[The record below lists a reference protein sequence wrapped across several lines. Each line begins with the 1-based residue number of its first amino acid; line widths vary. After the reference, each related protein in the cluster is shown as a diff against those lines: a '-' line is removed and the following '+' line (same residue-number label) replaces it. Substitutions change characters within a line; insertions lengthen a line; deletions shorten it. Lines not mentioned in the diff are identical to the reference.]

1 MILDPSQLMST
12 TKCYERLLIEKNSE
26 IDQLPDE
33 IWKQQTL
40 RSRLKKDKAGILK
53 KLAELYTEINS
64 FEIRD

>member
-1 MILDPSQLMST
+1 MILDASQLMST
-12 TKCYERLLIEKNSE
+12 TKCYEKRLVEKNSE
-26 IDQLPDE
+26 IYQLPDE